1 MLETWFGTPS
11 SHGADQHKGPNHI
24 RYATILAED
33 LRTVVRMDSL
43 QERARRRA
51 TTSGTGIGAAF
62 ERDVSP
68 NDLDGTR
75 WLMRVSDGKSDARLE
90 VQVSGSEPILDWE
103 IPVLTVE
110 RVVERIAG
118 RFRAEC
124 RLDEM
129 AAQKRISLHSDDFP
143 DQDFAPEAP

>member
-1 MLETWFGTPS
+1 
-11 SHGADQHKGPNHI
+11 
-24 RYATILAED
+24 
-33 LRTVVRMDSL
+33 
-43 QERARRRA
+43 
-51 TTSGTGIGAAF
+51 
-62 ERDVSP
+62 
-68 NDLDGTR
+68 
-75 WLMRVSDGKSDARLE
+75 MRVSDGKSDARLE